1 MWHYVFSGIWINLH
15 RDIEIE
21 RNRTSEELLKLG
33 GSQQVF
39 VFRGGVRKFSFS
51 RGACPMRKG
60 GLIVK
65 GEVHT

>member
-51 RGACPMRKG
+51 RGACPMGDG
-60 GLIVK
+60 GCFSDGGINF
-65 GEVHT
+65 